1 MNFETAKN
9 LGGVGA
15 LLMFVGILIP
25 FVPYAGNI
33 ISILGLVMLL
43 FALYGFAGIYKERS
57 IFNNSIYGIIAGV
70 AGVILTVAVGL
81 IAIRG
86 PLVELIQKMFPGWNG
101 TDWAALSGMTPDTS
115 NINPSDIIPLFS
127 SLLIALLIAWVFV
140 IIVAF
145 FVRKSLK
152 TMSAKSGVGLF
163 GTAGLLLLVG
173 AVLAVIVIGF
183 LLMWVAVLLVAV
195 AFFMMK
201 SPEAV
206 VESAVVPPPPA
217 PV

>member
-15 LLMFVGILIP
+15 LLMFIGVLIP

-33 ISILGLVMLL
+33 ISILGLVILL
-43 FALYGFAGIYKERS
+43 IALYGFADIYKERS
-57 IFNNSIYGIIAGV
+57 IFNNSLYGIIAGV
-70 AGVILTVAVGL
+70 VGAILTVIVGL

-115 NINPSDIIPLFS
+115 NLNPSDIIPLVS
-127 SLLIALLIAWVFV
+127 SLLIALLLAWIFV

-173 AVLAVIVIGF
+173 AVLVVIIIGF
-183 LLMWVAVLLVAV
+183 LLMWIAVLLIAI

-201 SPEAV
+201 RPEDAV
-206 VESAVVPPPPA
+206 VEAAVVPPPP
-217 PV
+217 